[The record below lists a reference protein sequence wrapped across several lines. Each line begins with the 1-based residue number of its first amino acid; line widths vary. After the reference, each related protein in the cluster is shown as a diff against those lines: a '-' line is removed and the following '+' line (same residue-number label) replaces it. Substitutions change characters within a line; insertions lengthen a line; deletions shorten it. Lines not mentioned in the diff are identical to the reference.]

1 MSDEIVKREEQL
13 PSKSPGVAEML
24 QGVLAGGVTGD
35 NVAAVTELTKLWKQT
50 QEWDAEKQFVEAFV
64 RLQAEMPSVQATVA
78 VPNNDGSI
86 RYRFAPFEQIMQQV
100 QPMLQKHGFTVSF
113 DSLTEP
119 DRITSTCVLQHIG
132 GHKRSNKF
140 GVRIGAGPPKATVTQ
155 ADGAAATYAK
165 RFALTEALN
174 IVVSHLDDDARNEGG
189 PITSEQAISLANRV
203 LATKSDSKAFLR
215 FANSE
220 SFEEIPSVKYPMLD
234 EMLRRKEKQCT
245 VTPKT

>member
-1 MSDEIVKREEQL
+1 MSEEIVKREDNL
-13 PSKSPGVAEML
+13 PTKSPGVAEML

-64 RLQAEMPSVQATVA
+64 RLQAETPNVQATKA

-86 RYRFAPFEQIMQQV
+86 RYKFAPFEDLMAQV

-113 DSLTEP
+113 SSRMDTA
-119 DRITSTCVLQHIG
+119 RVVSTCILQHVG
-132 GHKRSNKF
+132 GHKRSNEF
-140 GVRIGAGPPKATVTQ
+140 SVRTGKGPPGSSDAQ

-189 PITSEQAISLANRV
+189 PITAEQAASLAKRV
-203 LATKSDSKAFLR
+203 VSTGSDAKAFLKY
-215 FANSE
+215 AGAE
-220 SFEEIPSVKYPMLD
+220 TYEEISSVKYDMLD
-234 EMLRRKEKQCT
+234 SLLKRKEK
-245 VTPKT
+245 K